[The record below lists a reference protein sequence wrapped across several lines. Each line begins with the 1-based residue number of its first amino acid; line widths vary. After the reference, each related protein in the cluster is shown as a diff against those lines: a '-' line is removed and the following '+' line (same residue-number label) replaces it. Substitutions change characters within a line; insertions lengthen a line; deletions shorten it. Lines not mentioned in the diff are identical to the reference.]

1 MSDYVPPKV
10 HFNKDEML
18 PLQREWFWHTCLLA
32 VAGLCS
38 FIIFA
43 WPATRLYTPGFLSE
57 IDAHSQLLSK
67 LDEYEV
73 PPYSLWYLFQKLLV
87 GSQLSESMLSASGL
101 LLIGAVATLKGVIL
115 SGLLRSALFSPLW
128 SLVGGIL
135 LGTAV
140 ALPMPFLSHVS
151 PLTGTHTEYLG
162 TIPANTFMSATQL
175 VANVAALPALYSLQQ
190 WSQRPSNKS
199 FATALLMCCISM
211 LAKPG
216 IAPPLFVAI
225 CGCTIFHCWKSHLW
239 HVRRQTLLVFVSAV
253 VLLLPSTVISCFYL
267 NGGGFR
273 GIKAVFAPLVIW
285 QAYSPSVGLD
295 CLRSFAFPLVVVVA
309 CVIQLRTFE
318 TSGRARHALVGL
330 LPGFLA
336 AFFSV
341 FIYVLFAE
349 QINGEYL
356 YSGNFVWAAVSI
368 NAGWHLN
375 CLIATKSLDP
385 VYRIFPLVILCLEAI
400 GGFSYLSHYVSSGSY
415 Y

>member
-1 MSDYVPPKV
+1 MSDYGPPKV
-10 HFNKDEML
+10 YFNKEEML
-18 PLQREWFWHTCLLA
+18 LSQREWLRNTFLLA
-32 VAGLCS
+32 IAGLCS
-38 FIIFA
+38 FVIFA

-67 LDEYEV
+67 LDQYQV

-101 LLIGAVATLKGVIL
+101 LLIGAFATLKGVIL

-140 ALPMPFLSHVS
+140 ALPLPFLPHVS
-151 PLTGTHTEYLG
+151 PLIGAHTEYLG

-175 VANVAALPALYSLQQ
+175 VANVCALPALYSLQQ
-190 WSQRPSNKS
+190 WCQKPSNRS
-199 FATALLMCCISM
+199 FAMALLMCCISM

-225 CGCTIFHCWKSHLW
+225 CGCTVFHCWKSRRW
-239 HVRRQTLLVFVSAV
+239 QVRRQTLLVFVSAV
-253 VLLLPSTVISCFYL
+253 VLLVPSAVISYFYL
-267 NGGGFR
+267 NGVGFKT
-273 GIKAVFAPLVIW
+273 IKAIFAPLVIW
-285 QAYSPSVGLD
+285 QAYSPYVGLD
-295 CLRSFAFPLVVVVA
+295 FLRSFAFPLVVVVA
-309 CVIQLRTFE
+309 CLIQLGSFE
-318 TSGRARHALVGL
+318 TSGRAKHALVGL

-336 AFFSV
+336 ASFAV
-341 FIYVLFAE
+341 FIYVSFAE

-356 YSGNFVWAAVSI
+356 YSGNFIWAAVSV

-385 VYRIFPLVILCLEAI
+385 VYRIVPLAILCLEAI